1 MFTVTTVP
9 TASSDAAIHPLIGFA
24 VDVDGECLASGELLN
39 AFLWYYRRVK

>member
-24 VDVDGECLASGELLN
+24 VDIDVTN
-39 AFLWYYRRVK
+39 APMMIADA